1 MNNKIINSILLLIF
15 LFGILFFLNNNS
27 MKKKI
32 LLENFNMDIDQ
43 TIKFFKGL
51 EEDKKKNFD
60 KIHTHSHPITHTHTH
75 NDLLGK
81 KKGRIPLKKASPQVT
96 SSPVTSASAK
106 NTEAGGNIKDF
117 FTTDLTIDTKEKKC
131 SGRKPRCPTLP
142 PPSPPATCETGCPAN
157 QPSVEKHIYNSC
169 EKALPNREAN
179 VKINLKDYVHKCNIP
194 KPVDMSKYILKT
206 QIPVCPDMDNY
217 IKKSEIPSCPILPD
231 MSKYILKSSIPS
243 PKQCP
248 SLDKYVLKSS
258 VPQQQTCPPC
268 PDLNISCKKNDL
280 EELKEKEKEKEKDKK
295 PIKSNIDILS
305 MGKIDKSVK
314 KKECSLL
321 GDSKI
326 YKNGI
331 YGPY

>member
-1 MNNKIINSILLLIF
+1 
-15 LFGILFFLNNNS
+15 

-43 TIKFFKGL
+43 TIKFFKDL
-51 EEDKKKNFD
+51 EENKKKDFD
-60 KIHTHSHPITHTHTH
+60 KIHTHSHPIVHTHTH

-81 KKGRIPLKKASPQVT
+81 KKGRIPIKKPSPVVT
-96 SSPVTSASAK
+96 SLPVTSASAK
-106 NTEAGGNIKDF
+106 NTEAAGNIKDF

-131 SGRKPRCPTLP
+131 SGRKPRCSTLLP
-142 PPSPPATCETGCPAN
+142 PPPSSETGCPVN
-157 QPSVEKHIYNSC
+157 QPSVEKHIYSSC

-243 PKQCP
+243 PKSCP

-258 VPQQQTCPPC
+258 VPQQQTCPTCPSCPECPSPC

-280 EELKEKEKEKEKDKK
+280 EELKEKEKEKEKGKT
-295 PIKSNIDILS
+295 IKSNIDILS